1 MSKGL
6 KGITV
11 EIDGN
16 TTPLNKALSSVNAN
30 AKSLQSELKGVNS
43 LLKLDPKNTE
53 LAAQKQVIL
62 KQAVSETEEKL
73 KLLTQAEKEMAEAGK
88 DVNDEGYRDL
98 QREIALTK
106 SKLSDYK
113 TELKAVEDQQKKA
126 AKEAETLG
134 TKIYNIASKIPVVN
148 KLADGFVK
156 VKGKITETVK
166 ESEAVKKIGT
176 TVEGAK
182 QKVEAFKDA
191 HPAVQKVADAFGK
204 VKTAA
209 NEVKEK
215 IPPLSTQLGL
225 KGAIKKLGYWA
236 VILVAFIISNVFTQL
251 GTDVLHVN
259 LSFLLLIGWFTLAML
274 LVNEARSILENLVEC
289 GYNIPDFLIKG
300 LAVTQKMLNNKA
312 EIPDANDEEK

>member
-11 EIDGN
+11 TIDGN
-16 TTPLNKALSSVNAN
+16 ATPLNKALSSVNAN

-215 IPPLSTQLGL
+215 IPPLSTQLKAVGDVAASAA
-225 KGAIKKLGYWA
+225 KGGFTVLTNVVGGTMKAFAGFATA
-236 VILVAFIISNVFTQL
+236 VVGAGV
-251 GTDVLHVN
+251 
-259 LSFLLLIGWFTLAML
+259 
-274 LVNEARSILENLVEC
+274 
-289 GYNIPDFLIKG
+289 
-300 LAVTQKMLNNKA
+300 AVTKSAVEQYA
-312 EIPDANDEEK
+312 EYEQLVGGVETLFKDSAGQVEG

>member
-156 VKGKITETVK
+156 VKGIQ
-166 ESEAVKKIGT
+166 A
-176 TVEGAK
+176 
-182 QKVEAFKDA
+182 
-191 HPAVQKVADAFGK
+191 
-204 VKTAA
+204 
-209 NEVKEK
+209 
-215 IPPLSTQLGL
+215 
-225 KGAIKKLGYWA
+225 
-236 VILVAFIISNVFTQL
+236 
-251 GTDVLHVN
+251 
-259 LSFLLLIGWFTLAML
+259 
-274 LVNEARSILENLVEC
+274 
-289 GYNIPDFLIKG
+289 
-300 LAVTQKMLNNKA
+300 
-312 EIPDANDEEK
+312 